1 MLISFEGIDGAG
13 KSTQARKLKEYL
25 EERGL
30 DAVLLREPGG
40 TSLGEAVRDLL
51 LREDPLPLTELLL
64 FEAARSELVGRLIRP
79 LLDEG
84 KVVILDR
91 FTDSTLAYQSYGRGL
106 DANLVEELNRTAAQ
120 GLVPKLTIL
129 IDLEPHIA
137 LSRKRDKNRFE
148 NADFIRRVREGF
160 LEIARKEMERFY
172 IIDGNRPPSAVF
184 EEVKK
189 AVEEKL
195 WELRKL

>member
-40 TSLGEAVRDLL
+40 TSLGEAVRELL
-51 LREDPLPLTELLL
+51 LREEPLPLTELLL

-148 NADFIRRVREGF
+148 KADFIRKVREGF

-172 IIDGNRPPSAVF
+172 IIDGSRPPSAVF

>member
-51 LREDPLPLTELLL
+51 LREEPLPLTELLL

-148 NADFIRRVREGF
+148 NADFIRKVREGF